1 MSAYYFILFLYHVIL
16 CTKEDWR
23 MCSSKI
29 VVGKKIFV
37 SVFKHK
43 YHPNEIG
50 CLKGQSSEQQGPLP
64 IWQLAPHFIS
74 NLAIN
79 YIMNTELKRKWAW
92 RRQLFLGF
100 PACNVLVALWLNY
113 FILTGFSKRTKSTN
127 ITFHCYQLKLLWN
140 LPCWFNHLVSVWSMK
155 TLHEASLPFEGMKCS
170 KTFQELFQ
178 TYHGDSDLHS

>member
-1 MSAYYFILFLYHVIL
+1 
-16 CTKEDWR
+16 

-79 YIMNTELKRKWAW
+79 YIMNTELKRKWA
-92 RRQLFLGF
+92 
-100 PACNVLVALWLNY
+100 
-113 FILTGFSKRTKSTN
+113 
-127 ITFHCYQLKLLWN
+127 
-140 LPCWFNHLVSVWSMK
+140 
-155 TLHEASLPFEGMKCS
+155 
-170 KTFQELFQ
+170 
-178 TYHGDSDLHS
+178 